1 MYTYILRCNDGTFY
15 TGWTTDIKRRVET
28 HNRGCGSRYTR
39 ARLPVECLYM
49 EESAT
54 KSEAMRREYQIKQLS
69 RSQKAMLIATFNSNK
84 GLQ

>member
-1 MYTYILRCNDGTFY
+1 
-15 TGWTTDIKRRVET
+15 
-28 HNRGCGSRYTR
+28 
-39 ARLPVECLYM
+39 M